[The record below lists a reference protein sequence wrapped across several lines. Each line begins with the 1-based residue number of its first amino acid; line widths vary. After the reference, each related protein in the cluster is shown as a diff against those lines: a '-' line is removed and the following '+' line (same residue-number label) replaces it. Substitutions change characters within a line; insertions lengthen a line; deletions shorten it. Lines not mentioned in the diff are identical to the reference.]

1 MKVFELAKE
10 LTVQSKEIVSLLK
23 ENGEE
28 NITHMTLLTNE
39 QIDFIKSEFS
49 TASKVEEERLAKEA
63 KAKAEAETA
72 IKERERIEKQSDPKT
87 DTDYRPDEMIP
98 CRSVFPGVLLFT
110 GTHTGMTYTFTGMG
124 DRRNIEYQDLKAGL
138 LEQRSSMF
146 NPDFI
151 IEDNNLIND
160 EHWYELKQVYEG
172 MYDEKDIKRVMELP
186 SRDFEA
192 AFVQLPV
199 TARNTIITMIATQI
213 ENGTFEQY
221 NKAKIIDKVCG
232 TRFDLKM

>member
-23 ENGEE
+23 ENGEAD
-28 NITHMTLLTNE
+28 ISHMTVLTDD
-39 QIDFIKSEFS
+39 QIDFIRSEFS

-63 KAKAEAETA
+63 KAKAEAEAA
-72 IKERERIEKQSDPKT
+72 IKEQKKAKEKKRT
-87 DTDYRPDEMIP
+87 DADYRPDEMIP
-98 CRSVFPGVLLFT
+98 CRSIFPGVLLFS
-110 GTHTGMTYTFTGMG
+110 GTHSGMTYTFTGIG
-124 DRRNIEYQDLKAGL
+124 DRRNVEYQDLKAGL

-151 IEDNNLIND
+151 IEDADLLD
-160 EHWYELKQVYEG
+160 DDRWYELKQVYEN
-172 MYDEKDIKRVMELP
+172 MYDEKDIKRVMDMP
-186 SRDFEA
+186 TRDFEA

-221 NKAKIIDKVCG
+221 NKAKIIDKICG